1 MYFASKF
8 VNSLKS
14 SPVFLRYSSFP
25 TSSSILSPIFF
36 HALLSSGMTFSPS
49 SVILVK
55 EFFPDFSLSTYPFET
70 NLSTNLVTVDGAIA
84 KASDI

>member
-1 MYFASKF
+1 
-8 VNSLKS
+8 
-14 SPVFLRYSSFP
+14 
-25 TSSSILSPIFF
+25 
-36 HALLSSGMTFSPS
+36 MTFSPS